1 MQQQVYN
8 TTSERQAND
17 KRHSKR
23 HSKFIRYSINNTL
36 LTIQKNTLS
45 LPEKVFSGR
54 PILFSFENCISSVSS
69 LDGNCEATG
78 EALVNSLP
86 GAFESYYKAKA
97 KERQKLSEGRGK
109 KKDVQIS
116 APLLDDTGR
125 VRDKLAEKAGAFS
138 AYTATQ
144 YTTNQLNIN
153 TLRRGALKFWKQI
166 KININ
171 VKH

>member
-1 MQQQVYN
+1 MNNDIYIIRHRN
-8 TTSERQAND
+8 SIRTTSATTSGTASIYD
-17 KRHSKR
+17 SLLLML
-23 HSKFIRYSINNTL
+23 FINTQNIL
-36 LTIQKNTLS
+36 R
-45 LPEKVFSGR
+45 LPEKGFSGR
-54 PILFSFENCISSVSS
+54 PILFSFENCKTSVSS

-97 KERQKLSEGRGK
+97 KERQGMRNDLNP
-109 KKDVQIS
+109 DIVQNS
-116 APLLDDTGR
+116 AQSDTGR

-138 AYTATQ
+138 AYTATL

-153 TLRRGALKFWKQI
+153 TLRRGALKFWEQI